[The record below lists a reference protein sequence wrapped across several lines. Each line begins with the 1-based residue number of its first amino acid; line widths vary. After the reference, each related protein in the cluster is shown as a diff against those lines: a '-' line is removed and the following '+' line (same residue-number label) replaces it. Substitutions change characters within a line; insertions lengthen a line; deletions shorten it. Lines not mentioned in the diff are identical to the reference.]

1 MDRVLALSMRP
12 KALDELV
19 GQSDII
25 ANIESQFASG
35 RIPHFFIIAGQI
47 GVGKTTLARIL
58 ALIIQN
64 GSTQGLDGLKVADF
78 DVQEI
83 NAANKN
89 GVDDMRQLVDMMK
102 YQPIYPSKAKVVIL
116 DESHQLT
123 SAAQSALLKETE
135 DAPKHG
141 YYIFCTS
148 AINKILPAL
157 QRRAYIVR
165 PKTLTEIGVKV
176 LVERAKERV
185 GFENSVEPLI
195 ECLNFHQ
202 INSSGLVL
210 QATERFFNGLSPN
223 ESILSASENSSLDT
237 MAICRSVTKGDWKQT
252 ATQVKDM
259 TKDDVSMVRN
269 CLLGYMK
276 TILLKSTG
284 TKAISVAKAIQ
295 IITSATL
302 DESVALPAFLAS
314 LCQACERFGSI

>member
-12 KALDELV
+12 KTLDELV

-25 ANIESQFASG
+25 SNIETQFASG

-58 ALIIQN
+58 ALIIQK
-64 GSTQGLDGLKVADF
+64 GSTKDLEDLKLSDF
-78 DVQEI
+78 DIQEI

-89 GVDDMRQLVDMMK
+89 GVDDMRQLVDLMK

-148 AINKILPAL
+148 SLNKILPSL
-157 QRRAYIVR
+157 QRRAYIIHPKVLNEEGVR
-165 PKTLTEIGVKV
+165 E

-185 GFENSVEPLI
+185 GYEEGVEELI
-195 ECLNFHQ
+195 DALNFHQ
-202 INSSGLVL
+202 IRSSGLVV
-210 QATERFFNGLSPN
+210 QCTERFFTGLSVN
-223 ESILSASENSSLDT
+223 ESILGGSCSSNSGLDT
-237 MAICRSVTKGDWKQT
+237 LSICRSVTRGDWKET
-252 ATQVKDM
+252 SLIVKDM
-259 TKDDVSMVRN
+259 TREDVMHVRN
-269 CLLGYMK
+269 SILGYMR
-276 TILLKSTG
+276 TILLKSVG
-284 TKAISVAKAIQ
+284 KKALSVSKAINIVTSSV
-295 IITSATL
+295 TEETL
-302 DESVALPAFLAS
+302 SLPLFLAS
-314 LCQACERFGSI
+314 LCQACEYFV